1 MITRSIE
8 SLRPLNILASR
19 HASTLSI
26 SPIPPSKPQRLNL
39 GESSNSSKQRS
50 SINSSSSLATTFP
63 APAERKATHHF
74 IKLQR
79 SAIALPE
86 RYRATIKALGLRKR
100 HSVVLQPFHKLTA
113 GQILRVKELV
123 DVRNV
128 TKEEGEA
135 MVERERNKSEGSGV
149 EPTGVAF
156 GGGRTSI
163 CELTSPS
170 NIECLKSA
178 HAETLRSSGYVL
190 IIQMI
195 G

>member
-1 MITRSIE
+1 MITRSVQ
-8 SLRPLNILASR
+8 SLRPLNVLAYR
-19 HASTLSI
+19 HASTS
-26 SPIPPSKPQRLNL
+26 STSHIPPSKPQRLNL

-50 SINSSSSLATTFP
+50 STNTSSLPTTFP
-63 APAERKATHHF
+63 APADRKATHHF

-135 MVERERNKSEGSGV
+135 MVERERHKSEGSGV

-163 CELTSPS
+163 CELTCQR
-170 NIECLKSA
+170 NNECLKSA
-178 HAETLRSSGYVL
+178 HAETLRSMGYVL
-190 IIQMI
+190 VIQMI